1 MTYYHL
7 EDQFDFDKY
16 KYEIAFEEVETSF
29 WERLFSYS
37 RKETKLIYYIRRVW
51 RELPSHPEQVLH
63 KDEEFHSVGYKFGE
77 RGTLAYYFKVCYYD
91 DISEPQKLL
100 QKIKYREIPSLD
112 NVVLSS
118 DDL

>member
-16 KYEIAFEEVETSF
+16 KYEIVFEEVETSF
-29 WERLFSYS
+29 WERLFSYF

-51 RELPSHPEQVLH
+51 RELPSRSEQVLH
-63 KDEEFHSVGYKFGE
+63 KDMDNYSLGYKFGE
-77 RGTLAYYFKVCYYD
+77 RGNLALYFKVCYYN

-100 QKIKYREIPSLD
+100 QKIKYRVKPSQD